1 MERQL
6 PYLKQL
12 AKDNTLLVVF
22 FIDND
27 LKEYV
32 ETPYSSTEDYYRHVI
47 AEKTMAEQRLIV
59 SLLRQNGI
67 LSILTPPENLSVDVI
82 NKYLEI
88 RRKS

>member
-1 MERQL
+1 M
-6 PYLKQL
+6 
-12 AKDNTLLVVF
+12 F

-32 ETPYSSTEDYYRHVI
+32 DSPYSSTEDYYRHVI

-67 LSILTPPENLSVDVI
+67 LSLLTTPEDLSVDVI

-88 RRKS
+88 RRK

>member
-1 MERQL
+1 MNILITGCNGQL
-6 PYLKQL
+6 GNEMK
-12 AKDNTLLVVF
+12 LL
-22 FIDND
+22 
-27 LKEYV
+27 
-32 ETPYSSTEDYYRHVI
+32 SSTEDYYRHVI